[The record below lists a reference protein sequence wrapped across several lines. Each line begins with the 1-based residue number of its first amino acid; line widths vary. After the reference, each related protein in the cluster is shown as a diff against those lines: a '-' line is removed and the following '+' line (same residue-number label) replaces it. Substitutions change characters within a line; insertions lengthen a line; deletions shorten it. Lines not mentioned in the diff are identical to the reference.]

1 MNKETKRL
9 SMEDFNRICLDC
21 GLVPN
26 ESKNKEYNNE
36 ASYFDLVHPLSEQP
50 IEVAYYEDFIDDDY
64 STIHVGAHIPSILG
78 YRFSIIHTT
87 RLGIDEEYIRQSI
100 DKLKHFLDEELE
112 ARKKT
117 KVHLKEFIDFIAPQ
131 RELVR
136 NGMVEL
142 SVPFNEFIAKLGKN
156 PVLKIDVEKD

>member
-1 MNKETKRL
+1 MKEKKKL
-9 SMEDFNRICLDC
+9 EMEDFNRICLDC
-21 GLVPN
+21 GLAPN
-26 ESKNKEYNNE
+26 EAKNTEYNNE

-64 STIHVGAHIPSILG
+64 STIHVGAHIHSILG
-78 YRFSIIHTT
+78 YHFAIIHTT
-87 RLGIDEEYIRQSI
+87 RLGLDEEYLRQSI
-100 DKLKHFLDEELE
+100 DKLRHFLDEELE

-117 KVHLKEFIDFIAPQ
+117 KFRLKEFIDFIAPQ

-156 PVLKIDVEKD
+156 PVIKIDVEKD

>member
-1 MNKETKRL
+1 MKEKTKL
-9 SMEDFNRICLDC
+9 EMKDFNRICLDC
-21 GLVPN
+21 GLIPN
-26 ESKNKEYNNE
+26 EAKNKQYNNE

-64 STIHVGAHIPSILG
+64 STIHVGAHIRSILG
-78 YRFSIIHTT
+78 YHFSLINTT
-87 RLGIDEEYIRQSI
+87 RLGIDEDYIRQSI
-100 DKLKHFLDEELE
+100 RKLKLFLDEELE

-117 KVHLKEFIDFIAPQ
+117 KVPLKDFIDFIAPQ

-142 SVPFNEFIAKLGKN
+142 SVPVSEFIKNLGKN
-156 PVLKIDVEKD
+156 PVLKIDVEKE

>member
-1 MNKETKRL
+1 MKEKKKL
-9 SMEDFNRICLDC
+9 EMEDFNRICLDC

-26 ESKNKEYNNE
+26 EAKNKEYNNE

-64 STIHVGAHIPSILG
+64 STIHVGAHIHSILG
-78 YRFSIIHTT
+78 YHFAIIHTT
-87 RLGIDEEYIRQSI
+87 RLGLDEEYLRQSI
-100 DKLKHFLDEELE
+100 DKLRHFLDEELE

-117 KVHLKEFIDFIAPQ
+117 KFRLKEFIDFIAPQ

>member
-1 MNKETKRL
+1 MKEKKKLER
-9 SMEDFNRICLDC
+9 EEFNRICLDC
-21 GLVPN
+21 GLIPN
-26 ESKNKEYNNE
+26 EAKNKEYNNE

-64 STIHVGAHIPSILG
+64 STIHVGAHIRSILG
-78 YRFSIIHTT
+78 YHFSIIHTT
-87 RLGIDEEYIRQSI
+87 RLGLDEEYLRQSI
-100 DKLKHFLDEELE
+100 RKLKLFLDEELE
-112 ARKKT
+112 ARKNT
-117 KVHLKEFIDFIAPQ
+117 KVPLKDFIDFIAPQ

>member
-1 MNKETKRL
+1 MKAKTKL
-9 SMEDFNRICLDC
+9 EMEDFNRICLDC
-21 GLVPN
+21 GLAPN
-26 ESKNKEYNNE
+26 EAKNTEYNNE

-64 STIHVGAHIPSILG
+64 STIHVGAHIHSILG
-78 YRFSIIHTT
+78 YHFAIIHTT
-87 RLGIDEEYIRQSI
+87 RLGLDEEYLRQSI
-100 DKLKHFLDEELE
+100 DKLRHFLDEELE

-117 KVHLKEFIDFIAPQ
+117 KFRLKEFIDFIAPQ

-156 PVLKIDVEKD
+156 PVIKIDVEKD

>member
-1 MNKETKRL
+1 MNEKIKRC

-26 ESKNKEYNNE
+26 ESKNTMFNNE
-36 ASYFDLVHPLSEQP
+36 ASYFDLVHPLSEEP
-50 IEVAYYEDFIDDDY
+50 IEVAFYEDFIDDDY

-78 YRFSIIHTT
+78 YRFSIIHST

-117 KVHLKEFIDFIAPQ
+117 KVHLQEFIDFIAPQ

-142 SVPFNEFIAKLGKN
+142 SVPFNEFIAKLGKK
-156 PVLKIDVEKD
+156 PVIKIDVEKD

>member
-1 MNKETKRL
+1 MNKEIKRC

-21 GLVPN
+21 GLAPN
-26 ESKNKEYNNE
+26 ESKNTMYNNE
-36 ASYFDLVHPLSEQP
+36 SSYFDLVLPLSEEP
-50 IEVAYYEDFIDDDY
+50 IEVAYYEEFIDDDY
-64 STIHVGAHIPSILG
+64 SIIHVGAHIPSILG
-78 YRFSIIHTT
+78 YRFSIIHST
-87 RLGIDEEYIRQSI
+87 RLCIDEEYICQSI

-136 NGMVEL
+136 NGMLEL
-142 SVPFNEFIAKLGKN
+142 SVPFNEFIAKLGKK
-156 PVLKIDVEKD
+156 PVIKIDVGND

>member
-1 MNKETKRL
+1 MKEKKKL
-9 SMEDFNRICLDC
+9 EMEDFNRICLDC

-26 ESKNKEYNNE
+26 ESKNTEYNNE
-36 ASYFDLVHPLSEQP
+36 ASYFNLVHPLSEQP
-50 IEVAYYEDFIDDDY
+50 IEVAYYEDFIDDY
-64 STIHVGAHIPSILG
+64 STIHVGAHIHSILG
-78 YRFSIIHTT
+78 YHFAIVHTT
-87 RLGIDEEYIRQSI
+87 RLGIDEEYLRQSI
-100 DKLKHFLDEELE
+100 DKLKHFLDEERE

-117 KVHLKEFIDFIAPQ
+117 KVRLKEFIDFIAPQ

-142 SVPFNEFIAKLGKN
+142 SVPVSEFIAKLGKN